1 VARAVAAELVAAM
14 DRLPA
19 KPKKVIALG
28 DPALLYLEN
37 MEAAEQ
43 FGVELSRIPRNELRT
58 RSLDA
63 AA

>member
-1 VARAVAAELVAAM
+1 M